1 MPELSRKGDRM
12 RKESPM
18 TQNRRPRYED
28 QIRHKDGYSPSA
40 SVGIESVP
48 EGLFP
53 PPEPSQSQPSGDN
66 AAPSTND

>member
-1 MPELSRKGDRM
+1 
-12 RKESPM
+12 M

-53 PPEPSQSQPSGDN
+53 PPEPPQADPP
-66 AAPSTND
+66 AAPSSDG

>member
-1 MPELSRKGDRM
+1 
-12 RKESPM
+12 M

-66 AAPSTND
+66 PAPSTND